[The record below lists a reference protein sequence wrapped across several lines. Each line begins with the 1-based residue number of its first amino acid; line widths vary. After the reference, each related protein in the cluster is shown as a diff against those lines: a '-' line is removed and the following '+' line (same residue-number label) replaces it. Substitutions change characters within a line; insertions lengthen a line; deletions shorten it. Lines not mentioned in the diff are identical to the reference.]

1 MGTAQPRVAVLVHDD
16 YQELEFWY
24 PVLRFREE
32 GVAVTVVAP
41 DSDHTY
47 VSRLGYP
54 VIPDLSI
61 TQVSPSD
68 FDAVVVPGAGA
79 ANKLATDARMTRFVA
94 EASARGVVIGAI
106 SRATGVLEAAGLLPG
121 LRVAASP
128 DTQQRLAEAGAQ
140 CADEQV
146 VSDKRIITSR
156 TPDDLP
162 AFFRAL
168 VSALASART

>member
-1 MGTAQPRVAVLVHDD
+1 MNATQARVAVLLHDD

-32 GVAVTVVAP
+32 GAAVTVVAP

-61 TQVSPSD
+61 TQVSPRD
-68 FDAVVVPGAGA
+68 FDGVVVPGAGA
-79 ANKLATDARMTRFVA
+79 ADKLATDARMTRFVA
-94 EASARGVVIGAI
+94 EAGSRGAVIGAI
-106 SRATGVLEAAGLLPG
+106 SRATSVLEAAGLLPG

-128 DTQQRLAEAGAQ
+128 DARQRLTDAGAQ

-146 VSDKRIITSR
+146 VSDKRIITAR

-162 AFFRAL
+162 AFFGAL
-168 VSALASART
+168 VRALASVGK